1 MSSAHLSNVS
11 SKDQDL
17 ADRRTAVLVTGAGGE
32 MGHGLIRALADRD
45 PDCAIVG
52 LDLRPTEDSIGA
64 LCTET
69 LTGDIRD
76 TEMLEELASRYRFG
90 HVFHLAAM
98 LSSNAERAP
107 LLAYEVNVGG
117 TMNLLRLAIAERDRT
132 GQLPV
137 IVLPSTIAVYG
148 LSSLAAKTVAGTIT
162 EDEFLEPRTM
172 YGCNKLAAEHL
183 GRYFNDHHGQFESE
197 TPGSLDFRS
206 IRFPGIISAE
216 TLPSGG
222 TTDYGPEMLHAAAR
236 GAAYT
241 CFVRADSQLPF
252 MTMPEAVRAIL
263 ELTDAP
269 RSSLSRAS
277 YNVRSFAPTAAE
289 LADAIRTRFTDLDV
303 TFEPTP
309 GRQLIV
315 DGWPADVDDAAAR
328 SDWGWAP
335 THTLDSALDEYLI
348 PGLKAHYGLD

>member
-1 MSSAHLSNVS
+1 MTSIHASDPTQADAPN
-11 SKDQDL
+11 

-32 MGHGLIRALADRD
+32 MGHGLIRALAERD
-45 PDCAIVG
+45 SECAIVG
-52 LDLRPTEDSIGA
+52 LDLRPADQSIGA

-76 TEMLEELASRYRFG
+76 TELLEGLAKRYRFG
-90 HVFHLAAM
+90 RIFHLAAM
-98 LSSNAERAP
+98 LSSSAERAP

-117 TMNLLRLAIAERDRT
+117 TMNLLKLAIAERERT
-132 GQLPV
+132 GATPMV
-137 IVLPSTIAVYG
+137 VLPSTIAVYG
-148 LSSLAAKTVAGTIT
+148 LSSLAAKAVAGTIS

-183 GRYFNDHHGQFESE
+183 GRYFTSHHGQFEGDS
-197 TPGSLDFRS
+197 PGSLDFRS

-216 TLPSGG
+216 TLPTGG
-222 TTDYGPEMLHAAAR
+222 TTDYGPEMLHAAAQ
-236 GAAYT
+236 GHDYT

-252 MTMPEAVRAIL
+252 MTMPEAIRALL

-269 RSSLSRAS
+269 RTSLTRSA
-277 YNVRSFAPTAAE
+277 YNVRSFAPTAEALAE
-289 LADAIRTRFTDLDV
+289 AIRSRYPNLKV
-303 TFEPTP
+303 IFEPTA

-315 DGWPADVDDAAAR
+315 DGWPSDVDDAAAA

-335 THTLDSALDEYLI
+335 THTLESALDDYLI
-348 PGLKAHYGLD
+348 PGLRAHYGLA

>member
-1 MSSAHLSNVS
+1 MSSAHVSNMT
-11 SKDQDL
+11 SKDQVL

-32 MGHGLIRALADRD
+32 MGHGLIHALAARD
-45 PDCAIVG
+45 PECAIVG
-52 LDLRPTEDSIGA
+52 LDLRPADKSIGA
-64 LCTET
+64 LCAET

-76 TEMLEELASRYRFG
+76 TEMLEDLASRYRFG
-90 HVFHLAAM
+90 RVFHLAAM
-98 LSSNAERAP
+98 LSSSAERAP

-117 TMNLLRLAIAERDRT
+117 TMNLLRLAITERERT
-132 GQLPV
+132 GEMPMV
-137 IVLPSTIAVYG
+137 VLPSTIAVYG
-148 LSSLAAKTVAGTIT
+148 LPTLSAKTFAGAIT

-216 TLPSGG
+216 TLPTGG
-222 TTDYGPEMLHAAAR
+222 TTDYGPEMLHAAAQ
-236 GAAYT
+236 GHAYT

-252 MTMPEAVRAIL
+252 MTMPEAIRAIL
-263 ELTDAP
+263 ELTDTP
-269 RSSLSRAS
+269 RAS
-277 YNVRSFAPTAAE
+277 LTRGAYNVRSFAPTAAE
-289 LADAIRTRFTDLDV
+289 LAEAIRVRYSGLEV
-303 TFEPTP
+303 TFDPTP

-328 SDWGWAP
+328 TDWGWAP
-335 THTLDSALDEYLI
+335 THTLESALDKYLI
-348 PGLKAHYGLD
+348 PGLKAHYEID